1 MKKYKKVKRLSWEG
15 KFYIILFIVL
25 LVIITLSL
33 VIIKEDKDTKKR
45 IESTCTSSQVLTSY
59 YSNDGEKHYYCK

>member
-1 MKKYKKVKRLSWEG
+1 MKKYKKVIRLSWEG
-15 KFYIILFIVL
+15 KFYITLFIVL
-25 LVIITLSL
+25 LVIISLSL

-45 IESTCTSSQVLTSY
+45 VESTCTSNQVLSSY